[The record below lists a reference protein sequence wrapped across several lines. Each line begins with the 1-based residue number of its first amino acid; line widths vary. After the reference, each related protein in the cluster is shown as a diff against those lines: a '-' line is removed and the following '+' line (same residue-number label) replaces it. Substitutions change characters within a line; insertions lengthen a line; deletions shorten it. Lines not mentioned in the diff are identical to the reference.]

1 MGSHNEL
8 MAMAGLYASL
18 VERQLGGKEQDLA
31 KPDTAVTKGLELVKE
46 SSGAQANWQHKCPV
60 KRA

>member
-31 KPDTAVTKGLELVKE
+31 KPDTAVTKGVELVKE
-46 SSGAQANWQHKCPV
+46 
-60 KRA
+60 